1 MQEKLLHFI
10 WQFQYF
16 NKKELLTTQEEV
28 LQILKPGHYNTHQG
42 PDFLNGSIN
51 VDNIT
56 LVGNIELHLNS
67 SDWFKHQHT
76 KDKNYANIILHV
88 VWNNDKPVTIAGKQ
102 VPTLELKTRVAKTML
117 QRYEW
122 LMNEQ
127 NIIACSKFL
136 PVLSEIGWM
145 AWKERLT
152 IERLEQKSKYVLE
165 LFEQSNHHW
174 EEVFWWMIARNFGST
189 VNTECFEAIAKS
201 ISINILAKHKNQIHQ
216 IEALLLG
223 QANLLNESF
232 EEAYPQMLQK
242 EYAFLQKKYQLK
254 HCSATPLFLRMR
266 PANFPTVRLAQL
278 AMLVHHSSHLFSK
291 IKEIDLV
298 TDVKQLFNVTANDY
312 WHYHYQL
319 DVSLQDKKPK
329 VLGNQMVQNIIINT
343 IIPVLFAY
351 GIYHNEQ
358 LYKDKAIQW
367 LQQLPAEKNTITDSW
382 KQLAISN
389 QNAFDSQSLLQ
400 LTKLYCNKHEC
411 LKCAVGNKLLRQE

>member
-1 MQEKLLHFI
+1 MTEKLLHFI
-10 WQFQYF
+10 WQFQYY
-16 NKKELLTTQEEV
+16 NKAELHTTNEEV

-42 PDFLNGSIN
+42 PDFLNGSIK

-76 KDKNYANIILHV
+76 TDKNYANIILHV

-127 NIIACSKFL
+127 TTIACTKFL

-165 LFEQSNHHW
+165 LFEQSKHHW

-232 EEAYPQMLQK
+232 EETYPQMLQK
-242 EYAFLQKKYQLK
+242 EYAFLQKKYQLE

-266 PANFPTVRLAQL
+266 PANFPSVRLAQL

-291 IKEIDLV
+291 INEIDLV

-319 DVSLQDKKPK
+319 DVLLQDKKPK

-367 LQQLPAEKNTITDSW
+367 LQQLPAEKNTITERW
-382 KQLAISN
+382 KQLGISH